1 MRTQIRNV
9 TLLTMN
15 KYNDIYQQATITIED
30 DHIIAINE
38 EIAADIII
46 DGEGAICM
54 PGMVNTHAH
63 FSMIPFRSLQD
74 DCPDRLRKFLL
85 PLEEKAMTAPLAK
98 AACKVAIAES
108 LLAGVTTVLDMYYFP
123 KTLASCYEEMNMRAV
138 VAETILNQPSCD
150 ASEAHGGLAIARKFL
165 PAYHRHPLITPA
177 IAPHSPV
184 TNSKAALQEAMQLA
198 EQYDTILT
206 MHVSEMDYE
215 MDYFQKQYQ
224 MTPVAY
230 LDSIGMLNEHC
241 VLGHAIHVTDE
252 DCALI
257 KKRGARIAH
266 CIGSNT
272 KAGKG
277 IAPVKM
283 MLAHGIPV
291 GLGTDGPASGNT
303 LDLFTQMNLFA
314 KCHKVANHDRS
325 LFPAKEIVELAT
337 LSGAK
342 VLHLDHAI
350 GSLEVG
356 KKADIVLVETK
367 SVNMFPL
374 HDPMS
379 ALVYSANA
387 SNVSHVFVNGVQ
399 VVRNKQLVLQDLDK
413 LIEDCRVAMDNF
425 TKEARRL
432 EQSL

>member
-1 MRTQIRNV
+1 MKTQIRNV
-9 TLLTMN
+9 ILLTMN
-15 KYNDIYQQATITIED
+15 HTNDILQNATITFED
-30 DHIIAINE
+30 DRIIAINE
-38 EIAADIII
+38 EKEADYIV

-54 PGMVNTHAH
+54 PGMINTHAH

-85 PLEEKAMTAPLAK
+85 PLEEKAMNAALAK

-123 KTLASCYEEMNMRAV
+123 ETLASCYAEMNMRAV
-138 VAETILNQPSCD
+138 VAETIINQPSCD
-150 ASEAHGGLAIARKFL
+150 AKEAHGGLAIAKAFL
-165 PAYHRHPLITPA
+165 PAYHKHPLITPA

-184 TNSKAALQEAMQLA
+184 TNTEAALKEAMELA
-198 EQYDTILT
+198 KQYNTLLT

-241 VLGHAIHVTDE
+241 VLAHAIHVTDE
-252 DCALI
+252 DCRLI
-257 KKRGARIAH
+257 KKRGARISH

-277 IAPVKM
+277 IAPVKR
-283 MLAHGIPV
+283 MLEHGIAV

-314 KCHKVANHDRS
+314 KFHKVANHDRS
-325 LFPAKEIVELAT
+325 IFPAKEIVELAT
-337 LSGAK
+337 ISGAK
-342 VLHLDHAI
+342 VLRLDHEI

-367 SVNMFPL
+367 AVNMFPL

-387 SNVSHVFVNGVQ
+387 ANVNHVFVNGTQ
-399 VVRNKQLVLQDLDK
+399 VVKNKQLLIQDLTQ
-413 LIEDCRVAMDNF
+413 LIDDCRTAMHQF
-425 TKEARRL
+425 TTEAEILQRAL
-432 EQSL
+432 